1 MASTFLKR
9 SFSMGM
15 LMPDSW
21 FAESDPFS
29 PINYRY
35 AISRVLHERRSEVQ
49 EIKVLEHSFFGR
61 ILVLDDVVQLTERDE
76 FMYHE
81 MLAQVPMH
89 SHPNPERVLV
99 IGGGDGG
106 TLREVLKHPS
116 VRLATL
122 VDIDPEVSEVSRLYF
137 PRLSSSFA
145 DARAALKPGDGAVF
159 LAETKEKFDVILV
172 DAPDPVGPAESLT
185 TQAFYRDAMS
195 ALSDRGVFAMQTE
208 SLYFHFDF
216 VQRIQKTL
224 AGLFPSVAL
233 YAAPLATYAGNW
245 WTFSLASKAPLSPV
259 PVRKSTVETVYY
271 SPDAHEKAFVPAG
284 VLANLAKHYAP
295 YLARHTPK

>member
-1 MASTFLKR
+1 
-9 SFSMGM
+9 MGM
-15 LMPDSW
+15 TMSESW
-21 FAESDPFS
+21 FTESDPFS

-35 AISRVLHERRSEVQ
+35 AISHVLHERRSAIQ

-81 MLAQVPMH
+81 MLTHVPMH

-116 VRLATL
+116 VQSATL
-122 VDIDPEVSEVSRLYF
+122 VDIDPEVSDVSRLYF
-137 PRLSSSFA
+137 PTLSCSFP
-145 DARAALKPGDGAVF
+145 DPRSALKPGDGAVF
-159 LAETKEKFDVILV
+159 LAETTEKFDVILV
-172 DAPDPVGPAESLT
+172 DAPDPVGPAETLT
-185 TQAFYRDAMS
+185 TQDFYRNAIT
-195 ALSDRGVFAMQTE
+195 ALTDRGVLAIQTE
-208 SLYFHFDF
+208 SLHFHFDF
-216 VQRIQKTL
+216 VQQIQKTL

-245 WTFSLASKAPLSPV
+245 WTFSIASKMPLSTSPA
-259 PVRKSTVETVYY
+259 RTSNLKSVYY
-271 SPDAHEKAFVPAG
+271 SADAHEKAFVPAR
-284 VLANLAKHYAP
+284 VLANLAKHYAGYP
-295 YLARHTPK
+295 ARHTTAQ